1 MTHDPSVAVRRRHLP
16 NFVEEEKC
24 TRGRPTLYRPE
35 FTVRA
40 REHCRGGAR
49 LDQLAGLLGVAP
61 RSIDNWIARIPEFAA
76 AVREARAVADAKVAR
91 CLYERAVG
99 YQHTVER
106 TVWHLGRE
114 RSVTE
119 KVHLPPDTRACIF
132 WLRNRQPQYWSG
144 RAAAPEGDTVDLL
157 ALLDAAGER
166 ARRVRSTESS

>member
-1 MTHDPSVAVRRRHLP
+1 MTGA
-16 NFVEEEKC
+16 
-24 TRGRPTLYRPE
+24 GRPTLYRRDLCE
-35 FTVRA
+35 LA
-40 REHCRGGAR
+40 RNYCLLGATIA
-49 LDQLAGLLGVAP
+49 DLAGFFDVTT
-61 RSIDNWIARIPEFAA
+61 RTIDNWIAVHPEFAA